1 MKKGVGCGGYR
12 RNGEGFGECGWL
24 RGGGWNWL

>member
-12 RNGEGFGECGWL
+12 RNGDGFGECGWL
-24 RGGGWNWL
+24 IGGGWNCQ